1 MIKDF
6 ELKGRFI
13 FSKRIFG
20 LGFHFELKPPYAM
33 FEINWALKIDLIW
46 IRFWIESIK
55 KKSST
60 L

>member
-6 ELKGRFI
+6 DFRARFC

-20 LGFHFELKPPYAM
+20 FGFYV
-33 FEINWALKIDLIW
+33 EINPVCSTVQINWVLKIDLIW

-55 KKSST
+55 T
-60 L
+60 NY